1 MPAAKPSNNTIS
13 SGHPSVLII
22 APGPFFVDRG
32 FGVAVYEQSRALIR
46 RGIQV
51 EVVCYSSG
59 RDLPD
64 VRIHRAARFPGYG
77 ASKIGPSL
85 ARLPLWVLLLIK
97 TILVARRTRPAL
109 LHGHLHE
116 GGLIAGIV
124 SRLLG
129 IPWVLDLQG
138 SLSLEMAEKGSL
150 QASSLPFKAIS
161 FLERRINRLAP
172 LILVK
177 SRMMECDLTDRFG
190 IDASR
195 IYRVMDG
202 ADPSTFSPRL
212 PDPELRHRLGIDD
225 DATVIGYIGL
235 LTGQQG
241 IDRLLRAA
249 AIVLRT
255 HPQCHFLIM
264 GYPDEEPR
272 MLANELCIMPR
283 VTFTGRLDYALAP
296 DHLALVDLAVAP
308 KLSETEG
315 NAKLYNYMSMA
326 LPVVSIDNEGNREVL
341 GADGYYVQN
350 ESPLAFAE
358 AILKAL
364 RARDEWD
371 ARGRRLRSRI
381 EDHLSWDAVAA
392 KLADAYRE
400 VAPESFAIKST

>member
-1 MPAAKPSNNTIS
+1 MPAAKSSNNTIL
-13 SGHPSVLII
+13 SGYPSVLMI

-46 RGIQV
+46 RGMRV
-51 EVVCYSSG
+51 EVVSYASG
-59 RDLPD
+59 RALPG
-64 VRIHRAARFPGYG
+64 VQIHRAAPFPGYG
-77 ASKIGPSL
+77 ANKIGASL
-85 ARLPLWVLLLIK
+85 ARLPQWVLLLIK
-97 TILVARRTRPAL
+97 TVLVARRSRPDL

-116 GGLIAGIV
+116 GGLIASIV
-124 SRLLG
+124 SRLQG

-138 SLSLEMAEKGSL
+138 SLSLEMAEKGFL
-150 QASSLPFKAIS
+150 QRSSLSFRAMS

-172 LILVK
+172 CILVK
-177 SRMMECDLTDRFG
+177 SRMMERDLSDRFG
-190 IDASR
+190 IDVNRISR
-195 IYRVMDG
+195 IMDG
-202 ADPSTFSPRL
+202 ADPSVFSPR
-212 PDPELRHRLGIDD
+212 PRSDALRQRLGIDD

-235 LTGQQG
+235 LTEQQG

-264 GYPDEEPR
+264 GYPDEGPR
-272 MLANELCIMPR
+272 SLARDLNIMQR
-283 VTFTGRLDYALAP
+283 TSFTGRLDYALAP

-326 LPVVSIDNEGNREVL
+326 LPVVSMDNEGNREVL

-358 AILKAL
+358 GILEAL
-364 RARDEWD
+364 YARHEWD

-381 EDHLSWDAVAA
+381 EDHLNWDAVAA
-392 KLADAYRE
+392 KLTGAYKR
-400 VAPESFAIKST
+400 VAPESFAIAPD